1 MSWGLDALRLV
12 LHATFA
18 WCAGAVFAVVWLW
31 LFFGIQLDRR
41 QSFTVVVLFGA
52 MGLFFG
58 VFQAWRGYRQAT
70 GASPGRQQG
79 SPPTGA

>member
-1 MSWGLDALRLV
+1 MSWGLDALRLI

-41 QSFTVVVLFGA
+41 QSFTVVVLFGVL
-52 MGLFFG
+52 GLCFG
-58 VFQAWRGYRQAT
+58 AFQAWRRHRQAKS
-70 GASPGRQQG
+70 ALPARQQV
-79 SPPTGA
+79 SPPTGT